1 MRRWKIIFWSELGR
15 KAQLSLESVVLFS
28 PGIKKSIWVYDP
40 VHPPASPFSL
50 LYAYEPYQFP
60 PLQKGEPKQ
69 HASPSPPHSNGNVWA
84 GAISGCKP
92 SGSTKKRR
100 KEQMES
106 LLYCCWPSAVALAS
120 MQSHCQHTDVR
131 PALYTSQHLQSR
143 LNSKSN
149 KNKEASFLH
158 LIC

>member
-60 PLQKGEPKQ
+60 LLQKSEPKQ
-69 HASPSPPHSNGNVWA
+69 RASPSPPHSNGNAWA
-84 GAISGCKP
+84 GAINACKP
-92 SGSTKKRR
+92 LLLCWEGKGGTGGKPGLWLSPIR
-100 KEQMES
+100 KGTSISAFPLSEQPGIS
-106 LLYCCWPSAVALAS
+106 RHDLV
-120 MQSHCQHTDVR
+120 
-131 PALYTSQHLQSR
+131 YTTLWLQAR
-143 LNSKSN
+143 LNSKTN
-149 KNKEASFLH
+149 
-158 LIC
+158 